1 MPSYLGPSILHNP
14 NSKAQLKLLQNF
26 CIIFFRDNST
36 KETTDKPEEN
46 EEEELAAA
54 ISQSAEEGIAW
65 FNNFISSVF
74 GEETNETSSAGSVNL
89 SQNKTQVVNLTR

>member
-1 MPSYLGPSILHNP
+1 MIQTSSVHVSVKCTDHEIL
-14 NSKAQLKLLQNF
+14 
-26 CIIFFRDNST
+26 CRGNST

-74 GEETNETSSAGSVNL
+74 GEEANETSSAESAQS
-89 SQNKTQVVNLTR
+89 SQNKTQGVNLSR